1 VSRFLDA
8 LGIAALLALVLL
20 TVARAE
26 PFGAPSRMTL
36 EGPTAH
42 CFAVVAIENRVGVYH
57 RDETLETDHGPV
69 VVNYTTVGGHKP
81 GDDDRG
87 VGGVAARRGD
97 GGPDAHRAAGRRHW
111 ANLPDGMDRRVKP
124 RPHFRRPWRR

>member
-1 VSRFLDA
+1 MSRFLDA

-26 PFGAPSRMTL
+26 PFGAPSRMSL

-81 GDDDRG
+81 GDDDQ
-87 VGGVAARRGD
+87 VSVVS
-97 GGPDAHRAAGRRHW
+97 
-111 ANLPDGMDRRVKP
+111 LPDGVMADPMHIALPDGDTGRICLME
-124 RPHFRRPWRR
+124 WIGG